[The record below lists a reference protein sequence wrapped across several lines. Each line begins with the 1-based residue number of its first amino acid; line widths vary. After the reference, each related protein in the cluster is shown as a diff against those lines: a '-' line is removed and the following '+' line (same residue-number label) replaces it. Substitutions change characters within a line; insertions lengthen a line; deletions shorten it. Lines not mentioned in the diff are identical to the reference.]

1 MTLALCL
8 ALMGAC
14 GDDGGQD
21 GTPASTPA
29 STPATTPGSTPA
41 STKAIERLLE
51 AKLPEGSSGTL
62 VAALDG
68 EMVVCRGWGLADR
81 EAKVAAD
88 CDTAYDIMSM
98 TKQFTAAAILKLQM
112 QGKLAVTDP
121 ISTYVGEV
129 PADKRAITVQQ
140 LLTHTSG
147 LIDILGGDYEP
158 LTRAGMVAGAIGS
171 ELRSEPGD
179 EHHYSNLGYSLLA
192 AIIEEASGMGYEAYL
207 SEQLFAPAGMA
218 QTGYVLPEWGP
229 GQVAVEYDAE
239 GVPHGRPFEHP
250 WADDG
255 PYWNLRGNG
264 GLLSTAED
272 MFRWHRALEGEQVLD
287 ARAKQELFEPRV
299 LEEPGG
305 GTYYGYGWVVQDS
318 DDGRILWHNGGNG
331 WSYGEIARAPDA
343 GAMVFWATNQY
354 RSTTGD
360 WNFESLSPA
369 ITGGVLKRLLEAD

>member
-14 GDDGGQD
+14 GEGGAQD
-21 GTPASTPA
+21 STPA
-29 STPATTPGSTPA
+29 STPPSAA
-41 STKAIERLLE
+41 STQPAEPSTQAIERLLE

-68 EMVVCRGWGLADR
+68 EMVVCQGWGLADR
-81 EAKVAAD
+81 EAEVSAD

-147 LIDILGGDYEP
+147 LVEILGGDYEP

-171 ELRSEPGD
+171 ELQSEPGD

-192 AIIEEASGMGYEAYL
+192 AIIEEASGMGYEEYL
-207 SEQLFAPAGMA
+207 SEHLFAPAGMT
-218 QTGYVLPEWGP
+218 QTGYVLPDWRP
-229 GQVAVEYDAE
+229 DQVAVEYDAE

-264 GLLSTAED
+264 GLLSTAGD

-287 ARAKQELFEPRV
+287 EQALEELFEPRV

-360 WNFESLSPA
+360 WNFESLGQA
-369 ITGGVLKRLLEAD
+369 ITGGVLKRLLEAG